1 MAILLKR
8 LTGSQGAGIGIGG
21 TFFILFFGIGIWF
34 AIHQTKKARLLK
46 KTLSASYLS
55 EATPSPPDKDSTT
68 TATITNTTDPRY
80 NASSALEMGT
90 AEGNTHQL
98 STLDNAHELDS
109 PDRLHEMGDLA
120 PEYGAEGDT
129 HVEGDVGADNGAAEG
144 DIYPHGDHGK
154 YAGGDDDK
162 AGTISGERE
171 RRGSVK
177 GIAELEGDVAFPDR
191 RAQVQGRGG
200 AEGEARQQEEG
211 REGVGKGFVLTE

>member
-8 LTGSQGAGIGIGG
+8 LTGSQGAGIGVGG
-21 TFFILFFGIGIWF
+21 TFFILFLGIGIWF

-46 KTLSASYLS
+46 KTQSNSSSS
-55 EATPSPPDKDSTT
+55 EVTPSPTDKDNNTATT
-68 TATITNTTDPRY
+68 TTNITDPRY

-98 STLDNAHELDS
+98 STRDNAHELDS

-120 PEYGAEGDT
+120 PEYGAEGDV
-129 HVEGDVGADNGAAEG
+129 HVEGDVGADHGAAEG

-162 AGTISGERE
+162 AGAIPGGRE
-171 RRGSVK
+171 RRGSAK
-177 GIAELEGDVAFPDR
+177 GIAELEGDVAFPNG
-191 RAQVQGRGG
+191 RAQAQGQGG
-200 AEGEARQQEEG
+200 AEGEARRQEE
-211 REGVGKGFVLTE
+211 GKGFVLTE